1 MVVLAA
7 VGALGAC
14 GDDDPVGP
22 SFGDLAFT
30 PSSDIEFGSERD
42 STVTLSN
49 VGPDQLGPI
58 VLGAANPAIG
68 QLPLENIQCSDFQ
81 TTIVP
86 NRITSLSPGAA
97 TVLDITIDDSTVD
110 VIDCPTGEY
119 EIQLLAWVGDIV
131 LASVKLKI
139 DWNGPD

>member
-7 VGALGAC
+7 VGAFGAC

-58 VLGAANPAIG
+58 VLGTNTATG
-68 QLPLENIQCSDFQ
+68 QLPLEGTLCPEFE
-81 TTIVP
+81 TTVVP
-86 NRITSLSPGAA
+86 NRVTSLSPGAA
-97 TVLDITIDDSTVD
+97 TDLDTRF
-110 VIDCPTGEY
+110 CC
-119 EIQLLAWVGDIV
+119 WHR
-131 LASVKLKI
+131 
-139 DWNGPD
+139 